1 MTDKGLLANPLDPK
15 VILREIFSR
24 PSEGYK
30 ESILPSFS
38 GARAAKC
45 MNKTEL
51 DTCLEKVAGYMPKSG
66 LPADRQQLIN
76 MCRAFK
82 GGMKCVDNYTAKCM
96 TANQRTALEEHLK
109 GARAT
114 LAFLCDDPVFQKDY
128 LSHGQ
133 CIIDVRDDW
142 DKCHNHF
149 KYLVNRAHVRSNITQ
164 AKRDHNICCIRAGF
178 LSCVYGISYFKCGKN
193 EAMFLKK
200 VTETLSYSD
209 VHQERCRNVSLRTCS
224 SGRSSSALG
233 RLVALALSVTMALAR
248 Y

>member
-1 MTDKGLLANPLDPK
+1 
-15 VILREIFSR
+15 
-24 PSEGYK
+24 
-30 ESILPSFS
+30 
-38 GARAAKC
+38 
-45 MNKTEL
+45 
-51 DTCLEKVAGYMPKSG
+51 MPKSG
-66 LPADRQQLIN
+66 LPADRKQVEN

-82 GGMKCVDNYTAKCM
+82 GGMRCVDGYTAKCM
-96 TANQRTALEEHLK
+96 TVEQRASLEEHLK

-149 KYLVNRAHVRSNITQ
+149 KYLVNREHIRANVTQ

-178 LSCVYGISYFKCGKN
+178 LSCVYGMSYLKCGKS
-193 EAMFLKK
+193 EAVFLKK

-209 VHQERCRNVSLRTCS
+209 VHQEKCRKVSLKTCS
-224 SGRSSSALG
+224 SGKSSSG
-233 RLVALALSVTMALAR
+233 VGGLVALGIVITLVLDR
-248 Y
+248 FP